1 MELQSTEGQVLTRY
15 PDHLRQEILPSK
27 SLKLK
32 IPSIGLRFYRK
43 YSVITYLLMFFLFA
57 VIGWCWEV
65 IIHLVEDHIFVNRGT
80 MMGPWLPIYGIGG
93 TVGVFVMTVFGKKI
107 LKHPALTFLIVM
119 TLCGIIEYATSFVL
133 EQIYGIRWWDY
144 TGYFLNINGRIC
156 LEGIVIFGAG
166 GCAAIYLI
174 APAFDDF
181 LKKVSLKKKIIL
193 LLIACPL
200 FLCDMIYSN
209 IHPNIG
215 KGITDYDSAYMAKN
229 YCYSECIDENECDG
243 SEKSQIFQNEC
254 FTYDF

>member
-65 IIHLVEDHIFVNRGT
+65 AIHLVEDHIFVNRGT

-107 LKHPALTFLIVM
+107 LRHTLVGLHGIFFKHQRTHMSRRHSYIRSRGMRGYLP
-119 TLCGIIEYATSFVL
+119 YSS
-133 EQIYGIRWWDY
+133 GIR
-144 TGYFLNINGRIC
+144 
-156 LEGIVIFGAG
+156 
-166 GCAAIYLI
+166 
-174 APAFDDF
+174 
-181 LKKVSLKKKIIL
+181 
-193 LLIACPL
+193 
-200 FLCDMIYSN
+200 
-209 IHPNIG
+209 
-215 KGITDYDSAYMAKN
+215 
-229 YCYSECIDENECDG
+229 
-243 SEKSQIFQNEC
+243 
-254 FTYDF
+254 

>member
-27 SLKLK
+27 SLRLK
-32 IPSIGLRFYRK
+32 IPSIGLKFYRK

-229 YCYSECIDENECDG
+229 YCYSEGIDENTCVDC
-243 SEKSQIFQNEC
+243 EKSQIFQNEY